1 MSLIANQTKIWVD
14 KGSVFYSRSV
24 KSWLKDNNIE
34 MYSAHNEGKFVVSKI
49 FIITLKNKNY
59 KYMTSISKNVYM
71 NKSADIVNEYS
82 NTYHSTIKMKPA
94 NVSSSTYFGCGV
106 ESNDKGSKFDFGNL
120 VRISNYK
127 NIFAQGYIPGLSEE
141 VFVIKKS

>member
-1 MSLIANQTKIWVD
+1 
-14 KGSVFYSRSV
+14 
-24 KSWLKDNNIE
+24 
-34 MYSAHNEGKFVVSKI
+34 MYSAHNEGKSVVSKI

-59 KYMTSISKNVYM
+59 KYMTSVTKKCVYQQIIV
-71 NKSADIVNEYS
+71 DIVNEYS

-94 NVSSSTYFGCGV
+94 DVTSSTYFDCGV
-106 ESNDKGSKFDFGNL
+106 ENNNKGSKFDLGNH
-120 VRISNYK
+120 VRISNYR